1 MKTNGYIKN
10 KLDICYCRVSSYKQK
25 LDLNRQIE
33 YMKNKY
39 PTNII
44 ISDIGSSLNFNRKGL
59 EKILDMAINGK
70 INNLIIAYKDRLAR
84 IGYELIEKIINK
96 YSNGKIIVINKN
108 KINLPE
114 IELTKDII
122 TIMNIYVAKIN
133 GSRRYKK
140 N

>member
-10 KLDICYCRVSSYKQK
+10 KLDICYCKVSSYKQK

-44 ISDIGSSLNFNRKGL
+44 ISDICSSLNFNRKGL

-70 INNLIIAYKDRLAR
+70 INNLIIA
-84 IGYELIEKIINK
+84 N
-96 YSNGKIIVINKN
+96 
-108 KINLPE
+108 
-114 IELTKDII
+114 
-122 TIMNIYVAKIN
+122 
-133 GSRRYKK
+133 
-140 N
+140 